1 MNERD
6 DNRRRTILVVD
17 DNEINRDILVTRL
30 ISQGYETLQAADGEQ
45 ALAIVRRAVP
55 DLILLDIMMP
65 NIDGLE
71 VCRRVKND
79 PALPFIPVI
88 LVTAKASSD
97 SVVTGLDAG
106 ADEYLVKPIDQ
117 TALVARVR
125 SALRIKFLHDE
136 VQAHAEHLAVLN
148 RTLEERVATQV
159 AEIERIGRLRQ
170 FLSPQVAELVLSSG
184 GESLLQSHRREV
196 TVVFCDLRGFTAFA
210 ETAEPEE
217 VMSILHEYH
226 AALGALIN
234 KFEGTV
240 ERFAGDGLL
249 ILFNDPLPCSDPS
262 KRAVEM
268 SIEMREEVSKLVKKW
283 QTFGHKLGFGI
294 GIASGHATLGCIG
307 FEGRFQY
314 SATGTV
320 ANLASRLC
328 DQASDGQ
335 ILLDIKVCTSVE
347 SYFELEP
354 AGELALKG
362 LHRPVNTFNVRGFKE
377 SEHRSNQAGVNQL

>member
-249 ILFNDPLPCSDPS
+249 ILFNDPLPCLDPS

-335 ILLDIKVCTSVE
+335 ILLDIKVCSSVK

-362 LHRPVNTFNVRGFKE
+362 LHRPVETFNVRGFKE
-377 SEHRSNQAGVNQL
+377 SERRSNQAAS

>member
-335 ILLDIKVCTSVE
+335 ILLDIKVCRSVE

-362 LHRPVNTFNVRGFKE
+362 LHRPVKTFNVRGFKE
-377 SEHRSNQAGVNQL
+377 SEHRSNQAAS

>member
-30 ISQGYETLQAADGEQ
+30 ISQGYETLQAADGEE
-45 ALAIVRRAVP
+45 ALAIVKRSVP

-88 LVTAKASSD
+88 LVTAKASSE

-117 TALVARVR
+117 AALVARVR
-125 SALRIKFLHDE
+125 SALRIKLLHDE

-148 RTLEERVATQV
+148 RTLEERVAKQV
-159 AEIERIGRLRQ
+159 TEIERIGRLRQ

-226 AALGALIN
+226 AALGAMIN
-234 KFEGTV
+234 KFEGTI

-249 ILFNDPLPCSDPS
+249 VLFNDPLPCSDPS

-283 QTFGHKLGFGI
+283 QTFGHELGFGI

-335 ILLDIKVCTSVE
+335 ILLDIKVCSSVE

-354 AGELALKG
+354 GGELALKG
-362 LHRPVNTFNVRGFKE
+362 LHRPVKTFNVRGFKE
-377 SEHRSNQAGVNQL
+377 SEHGSNQAAS

>member
-1 MNERD
+1 MSERD
-6 DNRRRTILVVD
+6 DNRPRTILVVD

-30 ISQGYETLQAADGEQ
+30 ISQGYQTLQAADGEQ
-45 ALAIVRRAVP
+45 ALAIVRRTVP

-79 PALPFIPVI
+79 AALPFIPVI
-88 LVTAKASSD
+88 LVTAKASSE

-117 TALVARVR
+117 AALVARVR

-136 VQAHAEHLAVLN
+136 VQANAEHLAVLN
-148 RTLEERVATQV
+148 RTLEERVAKQV

-170 FLSPQVAELVLSSG
+170 FLPPQVAELVLSSG

-335 ILLDIKVCTSVE
+335 ILLDIKVCSSVE

-362 LHRPVNTFNVRGFKE
+362 LHRPVKTFNVRGFKE
-377 SEHRSNQAGVNQL
+377 SEHGSNQAAS

>member
-30 ISQGYETLQAADGEQ
+30 ISQGYQTLQAADGEQ

-88 LVTAKASSD
+88 LVTAKASPD

-136 VQAHAEHLAVLN
+136 VQANAEHLAVLN
-148 RTLEERVATQV
+148 RTLEERVAKQV

-170 FLSPQVAELVLSSG
+170 FLPPQVAELVLSSG

-217 VMSILHEYH
+217 VMFILHEYH

-249 ILFNDPLPCSDPS
+249 VLFNDPLPCSDPS

-268 SIEMREEVSKLVKKW
+268 SIEMREEVSKLVQKW
-283 QTFGHKLGFGI
+283 QTFGHELGFGI

-335 ILLDIKVCTSVE
+335 ILLDIKVCSSVE

-362 LHRPVNTFNVRGFKE
+362 LHRPVKTFNVRGFKE
-377 SEHRSNQAGVNQL
+377 SEHGSNQAAS

>member
-335 ILLDIKVCTSVE
+335 ILLDIKVCSSVK

-362 LHRPVNTFNVRGFKE
+362 LHRPVETFNVRGFKE
-377 SEHRSNQAGVNQL
+377 SERRSNQAAS

>member
-1 MNERD
+1 MSERD
-6 DNRRRTILVVD
+6 DNRLRTILVVD

-30 ISQGYETLQAADGEQ
+30 ISQGYQTLQAADGEQ
-45 ALAIVRRAVP
+45 ALAIVKRAVP

-79 PALPFIPVI
+79 AALPFIPVI
-88 LVTAKASSD
+88 LVTAKASSE

-117 TALVARVR
+117 AALVARVR

-136 VQAHAEHLAVLN
+136 VQANAEHLAVLN
-148 RTLEERVATQV
+148 RTLEERVAKQV

-170 FLSPQVAELVLSSG
+170 FLPPQVAELVLSSG

-217 VMSILHEYH
+217 VMFILHEYH

-249 ILFNDPLPCSDPS
+249 VLFNDPLPCPDPS

-268 SIEMREEVSKLVKKW
+268 SIEMREAVSKLVKKW

-335 ILLDIKVCTSVE
+335 ILLDIKVCSSVE

-362 LHRPVNTFNVRGFKE
+362 LHRPVKTFNVRGFKE
-377 SEHRSNQAGVNQL
+377 SEHGSDQAAS